1 MSLMLKLLAITL
13 LLSSFLNASTTS
25 QKIEKFLDNEF
36 GDNPRITKLDVKVI
50 EVKPLKN
57 LKGWDAYIV
66 ALEVVLKDKPKETIK
81 ERMIWFSN
89 GQVITEKLNEL
100 SNSESYNEMVK
111 PDFQA
116 SYYTKENLIYGN
128 ENAKHKIVIFS
139 DPLCPFCT
147 DFAPPAM
154 EYMKKY
160 PKTFAV
166 YYYHY
171 PILNIHPAS
180 ATIIRA
186 AVVAERKGV
195 KNVAVNMYKTK
206 VDPRE
211 KDIEKILREF
221 NKVVGSNVTQQEI
234 MSASVNAH
242 ILHDQEVARKV
253 FVSGTPTIYVDG
265 KIDKTRKLYKSIK

>member
-1 MSLMLKLLAITL
+1 MLKLLAITL

>member
-1 MSLMLKLLAITL
+1 MLKLLAITL

-50 EVKPLKN
+50 EVKPLKD

-66 ALEVVLKDKPKETIK
+66 AIEVVLKDKPKETIK
-81 ERMIWFSN
+81 QRMIWFSN

-265 KIDKTRKLYKSIK
+265 KIDKRRKLYKSIK